1 MLRNEI
7 RIFNL
12 YNIFELKVL
21 NKKFN
26 ENNLDYNGLNKYDF
40 SIPF

>member
-1 MLRNEI
+1 MLRNKI
-7 RIFNL
+7 RTFNL

-26 ENNLDYNGLNKYDF
+26 ENNLDDNGLNKYDV